1 MFFLAS
7 KTIGVLFIPSNFIS
21 LVGVVGL
28 ILFRTRYASVGRKL
42 VCACV
47 AAYVICGFSPL
58 GNLLLVP
65 LETRFPPWNAGK
77 GEPDGIVVLGGA
89 IDPDLSAARGAAAFG
104 NAADRI
110 LAAAAL
116 ARRYPGARIV
126 YAGGNA
132 NAFQND
138 EAKEADYASSV
149 FQSLGMSRDRLSL
162 ERLSRN
168 TQENAEFSRA
178 LAAPKSGER
187 WLLLT
192 SGYHMPRSVGIFR
205 KVGFAVEPYP
215 VDWKTRGPSDI
226 LTLQSR
232 FLDGI
237 LLTDIAVREWIGL
250 IAYRM
255 VGRTDELFPS
265 PGGAAK

>member
-1 MFFLAS
+1 VDKRHVFLAS
-7 KTIGVLFIPSNFIS
+7 KTIGVLLIPSNFIS
-21 LVGVVGL
+21 LFGVVGL
-28 ILFRTRYASVGRKL
+28 ILFRTRYASVGRTL

-77 GEPDGIVVLGGA
+77 GEPDGMIVLGGA

-116 ARRYPGARIV
+116 AHRYPSARIV

-138 EAKEADYASSV
+138 EAKEADYASSYLKV
-149 FQSLGMSRDRLSL
+149 W
-162 ERLSRN
+162 E
-168 TQENAEFSRA
+168 SRA
-178 LAAPKSGER
+178 TACRSRGSPETLRKMLNSLKR
-187 WLLLT
+187 WLRQN
-192 SGYHMPRSVGIFR
+192 P
-205 KVGFAVEPYP
+205 A
-215 VDWKTRGPSDI
+215 SDG
-226 LTLQSR
+226 SC
-232 FLDGI
+232 
-237 LLTDIAVREWIGL
+237 
-250 IAYRM
+250 
-255 VGRTDELFPS
+255 
-265 PGGAAK
+265 

>member
-116 ARRYPGARIV
+116 AHRYPRARIV
-126 YAGGNA
+126 
-132 NAFQND
+132 
-138 EAKEADYASSV
+138 
-149 FQSLGMSRDRLSL
+149 
-162 ERLSRN
+162 
-168 TQENAEFSRA
+168 
-178 LAAPKSGER
+178 
-187 WLLLT
+187 
-192 SGYHMPRSVGIFR
+192 
-205 KVGFAVEPYP
+205 
-215 VDWKTRGPSDI
+215 
-226 LTLQSR
+226 
-232 FLDGI
+232 
-237 LLTDIAVREWIGL
+237 
-250 IAYRM
+250 
-255 VGRTDELFPS
+255 
-265 PGGAAK
+265 

>member
-7 KTIGVLFIPSNFIS
+7 KTIGVVLIPSNFIS

-28 ILFRTRYASVGRKL
+28 ILFRTRYASVGGKL

-138 EAKEADYASSV
+138 EAKEADYALSV
-149 FQSLGMSRDRLSL
+149 FQSLGIARDRLSL

-205 KVGFAVEPYP
+205 KVGFGVEPYP